1 MRTPPPVLP
10 DRDPTPPPRSVGGG
24 PDDAL
29 QAQALVF
36 GIFVFFLTMAAGALV
51 GAHGGSRMM
60 SGLAG
65 LVIPAALA
73 GYGTYRGSLWLANSA
88 GSVAKAYTL
97 PDGDHTPYE
106 EQFSHEES
114 LAARGDVPG
123 ALAAY
128 ERVIAERPSAVLPRT
143 RAAELY
149 AARGGNPARAA
160 ELFREVRAIE
170 GVARRDALY
179 ACSRLVDLYDGV
191 LDEPGRA
198 LVELRRIIEQYPGTP
213 VANHARDALPRM
225 KARLLEAQRQAGR
238 LE

>member
-10 DRDPTPPPRSVGGG
+10 DRDGPPAPPRLGGG

-29 QAQALVF
+29 QAQAAAF
-36 GIFVFFLTMAAGALV
+36 GVLVFFLTMAAGGLMSAQ
-51 GAHGGSRMM
+51 GGSKAMG
-60 SGLAG
+60 GLLG

-73 GYGTYRGSLWLANSA
+73 GYGTYRGSLWISGRA
-88 GSVAKAYTL
+88 GVVAKAYTL

-106 EQFSHEES
+106 EQFSLEES

-128 ERVIAERPSAVLPRT
+128 ERVIAERPTAVLPRS

-149 AARGGNPARAA
+149 AGRGGNPARAA
-160 ELFREVRAIE
+160 ELFREIRAIE

-213 VANHARDALPRM
+213 VATHARDALPRM
-225 KARLLEAQRQAGR
+225 KARLLEAQRQAG
-238 LE
+238 EPQ